1 MSKWMEAIPLSEMSA
16 AACAKALTFTWFS
29 RFGVPETI
37 LSSDEVQI
45 PVYRYL
51 VEYPEVVLGKILV
64 HVVVKIP
71 HMLHQIV

>member
-1 MSKWMEAIPLSEMSA
+1 MEAIPLSEMSA

-37 LSSDEVQI
+37 LSSDDGKVQI
-45 PVYRYL
+45 PVYWYL